1 MDEHLCMLIAFPS
14 MALSVGMVRILLAV
28 ASRIARERDI
38 PRNEPPT
45 VVPRL
50 HKGWIGASLLS
61 LLGAL
66 VGIPASIWFTL
77 QIWDRLH

>member
-1 MDEHLCMLIAFPS
+1 MDQNLCTLLAFPS
-14 MALSVGMVRILLAV
+14 MALSYGMFRILQAV

-50 HKGWIGASLLS
+50 HKGWIMVS
-61 LLGAL
+61 LLGVL

-77 QIWDRLH
+77 QIWNSLH